1 MRGRD
6 EASGRE
12 AGAGLHDK
20 AGDGHGQ
27 AESRSLRGLWQGP
40 VPARRRV
47 GARGP
52 GDDARRGADPVAE
65 APAGTAGIAP
75 GVVRGHHRPRQ
86 ALLRD
91 GHRHHLGRGRFK
103 RRTPPKPT
111 PERIMV
117 STLGSTLHPIQEF

>member
-27 AESRSLRGLWQGP
+27 AESLSLRGLWQGP

-52 GDDARRGADPVAE
+52 VDDARRGADGHGGRGGDRE
-65 APAGTAGIAP
+65 PAGVMAG
-75 GVVRGHHRPRQ
+75 R
-86 ALLRD
+86 
-91 GHRHHLGRGRFK
+91 
-103 RRTPPKPT
+103 
-111 PERIMV
+111 
-117 STLGSTLHPIQEF
+117 